1 MKATTIVLIIFL
13 LLVCIAPASAA
24 GTIIAMSPE
33 DALALVYVSSYELD
47 PGVFYP
53 YETGTVTVHVSNA
66 ANASVGLSMPDLI
79 DPKLH
84 VINMN
89 SFSTATNIGPGA
101 TVDYPFLVTM
111 DATDGTYFPLFSVS
125 TKTSV
130 QHSISSIIKIVVDS
144 TDIRASISKKP
155 DTFSLS
161 KKDTVNVSV
170 VNPRRGDVTDVLI
183 IPEGT
188 GVDVTP
194 SESYVGTLQAGSS
207 VQVPFQVTP
216 DQQAN
221 LTFHVSFRNGDNKHT
236 TDVSLPIVI
245 GEDKLAVV
253 PVVNNVVLTSSGSTY
268 TITGDVN
275 NAGITD
281 ANGMILT
288 VAPPAKAVEPYAK
301 YAIGSLAS
309 DDFSSFELTFTTS
322 DLSSVPLVVQWK
334 DADGNSFSVTQN
346 LDLGSTS
353 GSTSSTRTGSS
364 GSSGTT
370 GATAGSSAARTGG
383 GGAPGGGSIFG
394 IGGTRGGG
402 ISSFY
407 LPIGLG
413 VIVIVAVILWMKR
426 KWIAAKL
433 KRK

>member
-1 MKATTIVLIIFL
+1 MKVTTIVLIIFL

-24 GTIIAMSPE
+24 GTVIATSPE
-33 DALALVYVSSYELD
+33 DALALVYVSGYDLD

-79 DPKLH
+79 DPKVH
-84 VINMN
+84 IINKN
-89 SFSTATNIGPGA
+89 SFSTVTNIGPGA
-101 TVDYPFLVTM
+101 TVDYPFLVSV

-125 TKTSV
+125 TKTSI
-130 QHSISSIIKIVVDS
+130 QHSIHSTLKIVVDS
-144 TDIRASISKKP
+144 TDIRASIAKKP

-161 KKDTVNVSV
+161 KKDTVNVSI
-170 VNPRRGDVTDVLI
+170 VNPRDGDVTDVLI

-188 GVDVTP
+188 GFDISP
-194 SESYVGTLQAGSS
+194 SETFVGTLKAGSS

-216 DQQAN
+216 NQQAN
-221 LTFHVSFRNGDNKHT
+221 LTFQVSFRNGDNKHT

-253 PVVNNVVLTSSGSTY
+253 PVVNNVALTSSGSTY

-281 ANGMILT
+281 AKSMILT

-309 DDFSSFELTFTTS
+309 DDFSSFELTFTS
-322 DLSSVPLVVQWK
+322 NDLSSVPLVVQWK
-334 DADGNSFSVTQN
+334 DADGNSFSATQN
-346 LDLGSTS
+346 LNLDSTS

-383 GGAPGGGSIFG
+383 GAPGGGSIFG
-394 IGGTRGGG
+394 FGGSRGGG
-402 ISSFY
+402 LSSFY

-413 VIVIVAVILWMKR
+413 VIVVVAVILWMKR

>member
-1 MKATTIVLIIFL
+1 MKVKTIVLIIFL
-13 LLVCIAPASAA
+13 LLVCIAPTSAA
-24 GTIIAMSPE
+24 GTIIATSPE
-33 DALALVYVSSYELD
+33 DALALVYVSGYDLD

-79 DPKLH
+79 DPKVH
-84 VINMN
+84 IINKN
-89 SFSTATNIGPGA
+89 SFSTVTNIGPGA
-101 TVDYPFLVTM
+101 TVDYPFLVSV

-125 TKTSV
+125 TKTSI
-130 QHSISSIIKIVVDS
+130 QHSIHSILKIVVDS
-144 TDIRASISKKP
+144 TDIRVSIAKKP

-161 KKDTVNVSV
+161 KKDTVNVSI
-170 VNPRRGDVTDVLI
+170 VNPRDGDVTDVLI

-188 GVDVTP
+188 GVDITP
-194 SESYVGTLQAGSS
+194 SETFVGTLKAGSS

-216 DQQAN
+216 GQRAN

-236 TDVSLPIVI
+236 TSVSLPIVI

-253 PVVNNVVLTSSGSTY
+253 PVVNNVALTSSGSTY

-281 ANGMILT
+281 AKSMILT
-288 VAPPAKAVEPYAK
+288 VGPPAKAVEPYAK

-309 DDFSSFELTFTTS
+309 DDFSSFELTFTS
-322 DLSSVPLVVQWK
+322 NDLSSVPLVVQWK
-334 DADGNSFSVTQN
+334 DADGNSFSATQN
-346 LDLGSTS
+346 LNLDSTS

-383 GGAPGGGSIFG
+383 GAPGGGNIFG
-394 IGGTRGGG
+394 FGGSRGGG
-402 ISSFY
+402 LSSFY

-413 VIVIVAVILWMKR
+413 VIVVVAVILWMKR

>member
-24 GTIIAMSPE
+24 GTIIATSPE
-33 DALALVYVSSYELD
+33 DAIALVYVSSYELD

-125 TKTSV
+125 TKTSI

-194 SESYVGTLQAGSS
+194 SESYVGTLKAGSS
-207 VQVPFQVTP
+207 VQVPFDVTP

-221 LTFHVSFRNGDNKHT
+221 LTFHVSFRNGDNKHA

-253 PVVNNVVLTSSGSTY
+253 PVINNVVLTSSGSTY

-281 ANGMILT
+281 AKSMILT

-309 DDFSSFELTFTTS
+309 DDFSSFELTFTS
-322 DLSSVPLVVQWK
+322 NDLSSVPLVVQWK
-334 DADGNSFSVTQN
+334 DADGNAFSATQN
-346 LDLGSTS
+346 LNLGSTS
-353 GSTSSTRTGSS
+353 DSTSSTQTGSS
-364 GSSGTT
+364 RSSGTT
-370 GATAGSSAARTGG
+370 GATAGSSATRTGG

-394 IGGTRGGG
+394 FGGSRGGG
-402 ISSFY
+402 LSSFY

-413 VIVIVAVILWMKR
+413 VIVVVAVILWMKR

-433 KRK
+433 KRE